1 MFSSRLG
8 SKLTSVS
15 FHQKVF
21 QSSRP
26 YPSDDLLR
34 IIVAQDD
41 LPSFQSLWNAGIPNR
56 FQLKVN
62 LKREENGCDR
72 SLMAA
77 ADTPDWLIALP
88 STTRIF
94 QFVNEQMMRK

>member
-1 MFSSRLG
+1 MFSNRVRST
-8 SKLTSVS
+8 LTSVCFQQKS
-15 FHQKVF
+15 HQ
-21 QSSRP
+21 SNRP
-26 YPSDDLLR
+26 YPSDDLLK

-94 QFVNEQMMRK
+94 EFVNEQLMRK